1 MSETSGEVWFYHLER
16 ASLEQVLPELLE
28 KTLARGWRAL
38 VRTGDAEQRARL
50 DAWLWTFRDESFLPH
65 GIAGEATA
73 DRQPILLTGG
83 EENVNGAQ
91 ALFVLDE
98 APADIGKPTKPRSWT
113 SPTGSRAKRGGG
125 SGWAKDQRVT
135 ASVAKPDAAHPSPRP
150 LAFGLAAPARGRRP

>member
-65 GIAGEATA
+65 GMAGEATA

-98 APADIGKPTKPRSWT
+98 APADI
-113 SPTGSRAKRGGG
+113 
-125 SGWAKDQRVT
+125 SGFARTILVFDGH
-135 ASVAKPDAAHPSPRP
+135 DEAA
-150 LAFGLAAPARGRRP
+150 LARARGYWKTYKAAELDVAYWKQGETRGWERQG